1 MSENK
6 ITEVAL
12 TEEAFIS
19 FKDDERNA
27 TLVSDGKYG
36 IHEFINDEIITKT
49 ITIDEISNYKFFPLP
64 DSFFE
69 TPHYLELNTTYYG
82 YPFVT
87 LK

>member
-27 TLVSDGKYG
+27 TLVSDGKY
-36 IHEFINDEIITKT
+36 EVVPPTQVELLVFTEEEAINPIVEP
-49 ITIDEISNYKFFPLP
+49 SSPL
-64 DSFFE
+64 
-69 TPHYLELNTTYYG
+69 
-82 YPFVT
+82 
-87 LK
+87 